1 MKNSQLNQRLLIA
14 LLLSTSVAHAE
25 DYPAANFQPKVI
37 YSTEAVATT
46 STASTSTPCEP
57 KATKSSQVEQTQF
70 DAKYPAASFQPKVI
84 YSNQGS

>member
-14 LLLSTSVAHAE
+14 LLLTASVAHAE

-37 YSTEAVATT
+37 YSNEAATATT
-46 STASTSTPCEP
+46 TASNSNPCEP
-57 KATKSSQVEQTQF
+57 KATNSSQVEQTQF